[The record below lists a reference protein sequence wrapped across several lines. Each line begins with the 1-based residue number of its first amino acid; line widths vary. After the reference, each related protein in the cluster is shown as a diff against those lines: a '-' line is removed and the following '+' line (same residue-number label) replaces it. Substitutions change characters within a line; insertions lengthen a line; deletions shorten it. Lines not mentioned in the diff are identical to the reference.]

1 MRSLADDLR
10 SRTDEQLAALV
21 AARTDLLH
29 PVPADIAALAQR
41 AGSPASVAA
50 CLRSY
55 DQFALHVV
63 LAAAMGPDPVRPAA
77 LVAEVG
83 GGAPGG
89 RATADGVRAV
99 VRRMRAE
106 ALLWGSDRSLHLVGP
121 ARDLMVPADRGP
133 RVAALDPIVA
143 GYARDPESLRALL
156 ALAPAGATAALE
168 RLLAGPVIG
177 TVADARRKPDPARSP
192 VDWLLGHHLLV
203 PLGGDRAVVPAEV
216 VAILRRTGPE
226 DPARTVID
234 LAPPTPRRPA
244 PEPTRIDPGAVGA
257 VLDVLHRTG
266 DLGRAWAASPP
277 TRLRA
282 GGIPARDLTRTARA
296 IAASEEATALL
307 IEVASAAGLVAAES
321 RDQVS
326 ILPTTTFDAWL
337 AQRPHEQHA
346 ALLVA
351 WAGMPRAVATADQR
365 PMSPELASPTLPDLR
380 RDVLRVLASA
390 EGAWEDDEITAAID
404 WWAPRRHDATRADRV
419 RSVLRQCREL
429 GVVVN
434 GTLTSAG
441 RALLAADGSL
451 ADALAQSLPGQVDR
465 LILQADLTAIVPGLP
480 TPALADLLRTVADAE
495 STGAASVYRFSTD
508 SIRRALDSGRTAG
521 ELLGELKRRGTV
533 PQALSYLIEDVARR
547 HAVLRIGS
555 GATFLRC
562 DDPVILAG
570 ILADPGAA
578 ALGLFALSD
587 TVLASEQPPE
597 HVLERLRQ
605 MGHALLPEPG
615 RGPAVEGP
623 RRVRGR
629 ATSTEAT
636 QQVTPALA
644 AAAVRAIRANDRAD
658 PPERDTAPPRSPAR
672 GPASSG
678 DGAPGRSGPG
688 GAARGTPTSGGAG
701 RGSLTP
707 GGAERD
713 SSGPGDA
720 GRGLHP
726 VPTMAPQDVMAV
738 LRSAIAADSPVWI
751 GYADPTGV
759 ASDRRVEPL
768 RLAGGY
774 LTALD
779 LRTEAIQSFAL
790 ARITGVQPG

>member
-21 AARTDLLH
+21 AARPDLLH

-50 CLRSY
+50 CLRGY

-77 LVAEVG
+77 LASEVG
-83 GGAPGG
+83 AVAP
-89 RATADGVRAV
+89 DGSAAGDRVRAV
-99 VRRMRAE
+99 VHRMRAE
-106 ALLWGSDRSLHLVGP
+106 ALLWGTDRSLHLVGP
-121 ARDLMVPADRGP
+121 ARDLMVPADRGA
-133 RVAALDPIVA
+133 RVAALDPVVA
-143 GYARDPESLRALL
+143 GYTQDPESLHDVL

-177 TVADARRKPDPARSP
+177 TVADARREPDPDRSP
-192 VDWLLGHHLLV
+192 VDWLLAHHLIV
-203 PLGGDRAVVPAEV
+203 PLGGDRVVVPAEV

-226 DPARTVID
+226 DPARIVID
-234 LAPPTPRRPA
+234 LALPTPSRPS
-244 PEPTRIDPGAVGA
+244 PDPSRVDPGAVGA
-257 VLDVLHRTG
+257 VLDVLHRSG

-277 TRLRA
+277 TRLRT

-296 IAASEEATALL
+296 IAAPEDATALL
-307 IEVASAAGLVAAES
+307 IEVMSAAGLVAADS
-321 RDQVS
+321 HDQVS
-326 ILPTTTFDAWL
+326 ILPTTAFDAWL
-337 AQRPHEQHA
+337 AQPPAEQHA

-351 WAGMPRAVATADQR
+351 WVGMPRAVATADQR
-365 PMSPELASPTLPDLR
+365 PMSPELAAPTLPDLR

-390 EGAWEDDEITAAID
+390 EGAWGDDEVAAAID

-419 RSVLRQCREL
+419 RSVLGQCRAL
-429 GVVVN
+429 GLVVD

-441 RALLAADGSL
+441 RALLAGDGSL
-451 ADALAQSLPGQVDR
+451 AAALAQSLPGQVDQ

-480 TPALADLLRTVADAE
+480 TPALADLMRTLADAE
-495 STGAASVYRFSTD
+495 STGSASVYRFSTD

-521 ELLGELKRRGTV
+521 ELLGELRRRGTV

-570 ILADPGAA
+570 IMADPGSA
-578 ALGLFALSD
+578 ALGLFVLSD
-587 TVLASEQPPE
+587 TVLGSEQPPE

-623 RRVRGR
+623 RRARGR
-629 ATSTEAT
+629 AVASEASTP
-636 QQVTPALA
+636 QVTPALA

-658 PPERDTAPPRSPAR
+658 PPEPATAPSRDTARRNPRPMSTARDASPPR
-672 GPASSG
+672 
-678 DGAPGRSGPG
+678 D
-688 GAARGTPTSGGAG
+688 
-701 RGSLTP
+701 
-707 GGAERD
+707 AER
-713 SSGPGDA
+713 GLNA
-720 GRGLHP
+720 ERGGHA
-726 VPTMAPQDVMAV
+726 VPTMAPQDVMTV

-790 ARITGVQPG
+790 ARITGVEPG